1 LPIQFKEKWDQYGL
15 MAELALKLK
24 GVSPQF
30 GKTVL
35 QKLVYVLQEVYQ
47 VPCGYDY
54 ILYNYGPY
62 SETLADD
69 LSFLASMDGI
79 RIDWSCGLGYEIKE
93 AGKTGHF
100 RKKGEKFLTQYASQ
114 IDEVIKEFGGMSA
127 KELELRSTIIY
138 VSKEE
143 PLEKKDLLNRV
154 KEIKPH
160 FSVAEIDSAYKK
172 LKPLLLGKT

>member
-1 LPIQFKEKWDQYGL
+1 LPIQFTEKWDQYGL
-15 MAELALKLK
+15 MAELVIKLK

-35 QKLVYVLQEVYQ
+35 QKLVYILQEIYG

-62 SETLADD
+62 SEALADD
-69 LSFLASMDGI
+69 LSFFASMDGVK
-79 RIDWSCGLGYEIKE
+79 IDWSSRLGYEIKE
-93 AGKTGHF
+93 AGKTEHF
-100 RKKGEKFLTQYASQ
+100 RKRGEKFLTQYASG
-114 IDEVIKEFGGMSA
+114 INEVIEKFGNMNA
-127 KELELRSTIIY
+127 KELELRSTILY

-143 PLEKKDLLNRV
+143 PLAEMDLLSRV

-160 FSVAEIDSAYKK
+160 FSFNEICSAYEE
-172 LKPLLLGKT
+172 LKPLL